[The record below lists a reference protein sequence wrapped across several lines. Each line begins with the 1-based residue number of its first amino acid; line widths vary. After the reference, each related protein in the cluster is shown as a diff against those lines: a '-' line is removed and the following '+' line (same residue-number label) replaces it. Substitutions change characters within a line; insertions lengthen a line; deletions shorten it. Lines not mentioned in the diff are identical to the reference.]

1 MNKNF
6 QKDRLTASISEN
18 TNSINQLE
26 TDVEGINSSLTQ
38 AHLQNC
44 SFSCCYT
51 MYSIHEFLTRLKF
64 LNLFLDR
71 KFVE

>member
-1 MNKNF
+1 MNNDF
-6 QKDRLTASISEN
+6 QKDRLTTSISEN

-26 TDVEGINSSLTQ
+26 TDVEGINSSLIQ

-51 MYSIHEFLTRLKF
+51 RVFDPFQLNFEFVTRQKI
-64 LNLFLDR
+64 R
-71 KFVE
+71 